1 VPLRLD
7 DALLSRLRADLA
19 SSDFTVDRLSAP
31 DAWGPAAG
39 AALFR
44 GERVAARRALER
56 SAAGSEAARAS
67 GTLALL
73 FVLGYPQPVGAV
85 AAALPTLGVDG
96 ARELGLVAVEG
107 DGVRP
112 LMDLRPYAF
121 VDAGGEASWW
131 IASDLG
137 ELAVGGALRED
148 HVLGVGGASA
158 TLAGLMVPRPV
169 DRALD
174 LGTGCGI
181 QALHLARHARHVVAT
196 DISQR
201 ALDIAAFNAALNL
214 VDGVEFRLG
223 SLFEPVAGEVF
234 DHIVSNPPFVI
245 TPRAEGIPE
254 YEYRDGGMV
263 GDELVSTVV
272 AAAGE
277 HLAPGGVAQLLGNWE
292 TGGTTAA
299 AGRTGG
305 TTAAAGR
312 TGGTTAAAGE
322 TGGTAGGARGPSRK
336 GAYSVPEWA
345 ARGSV
350 PVDAWVVEREL
361 QDPAA
366 YAETWIRDGGTR
378 PGTPD
383 FERLSEAW
391 LDDFERRGVTEVGFG
406 YVTLRRPVDA
416 AAEPVVRVERLQSGL
431 GRNEAGLGAHVLQ
444 TLDAV
449 DALRGAT
456 DDEVL
461 ATHWTVAGDVTEERH
476 FWPGQDDPTVIRLQ
490 QGGGFART
498 IESGTALSALVGASD
513 GELSAAA
520 IVAALAQLL
529 QADEADLRSE
539 LAPRLRE
546 LVTIGVLR
554 R

>member
-1 VPLRLD
+1 MPLRLD

-19 SSDFTVDRLSAP
+19 ASDFTVDRLSAP

-73 FVLGYPQPVGAV
+73 FVLGYPQPLGAV
-85 AAALPTLGVDG
+85 ASALPTLGVDG

-107 DGVRP
+107 DEVRP

-131 IASDLG
+131 IVSDLG

-245 TPRAEGIPE
+245 TPRAEGVPE

-263 GDELVSTVV
+263 GDELVATVV
-272 AAAGE
+272 AAAVE
-277 HLAPGGVAQLLGNWE
+277 HLVPGGVAQLLGNWE
-292 TGGTTAA
+292 TGGATDA
-299 AGRTGG
+299 
-305 TTAAAGR
+305 
-312 TGGTTAAAGE
+312 
-322 TGGTAGGARGPSRK
+322 AGGAPGPSRK

-350 PVDAWVVEREL
+350 AVDAWVVEREL

-383 FERLSEAW
+383 FERLTEAW

-416 AAEPVVRVERLQSGL
+416 AAVPVVRVERLQSGL
-431 GRNEAGLGAHVLQ
+431 GRDDAGLGAHVLQ

-456 DDEVL
+456 DDDVL

-498 IESGTALSALVGASD
+498 VESGTALSALVGASA

-529 QADEADLRSE
+529 QADEADLRAE
-539 LAPRLRE
+539 LAPRVRE
-546 LVTIGVLR
+546 LVTVGVLR